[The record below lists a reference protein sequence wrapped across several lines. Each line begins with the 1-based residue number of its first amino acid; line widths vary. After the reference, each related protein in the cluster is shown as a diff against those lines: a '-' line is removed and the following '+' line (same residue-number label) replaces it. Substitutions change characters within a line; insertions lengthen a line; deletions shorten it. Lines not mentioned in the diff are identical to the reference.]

1 MRINR
6 LSIHCSKRFLGR
18 ENGSISVEAVL
29 VIPILFW
36 AIMAGYTF
44 FDAYRQNASN
54 TKAAHT
60 IGDLVS
66 RETREI
72 NSEYIDSMVEMFKL
86 MVANDTDL
94 KIRISL
100 VLYDAANDNHSVN
113 WSAIRG
119 EYVEKLTDDN
129 IGLYKDLLP
138 PMSDQ
143 NTLILVE
150 TSNTLVPI
158 FRVGLDNIE
167 LKNFIFTRPR
177 FANNIKAN
185 V

>member
-1 MRINR
+1 MMKRVLTYR
-6 LSIHCSKRFLGR
+6 LKRFATR
-18 ENGSISVEAVL
+18 EEGSIALEAL
-29 VIPILFW
+29 IIIPILFW
-36 AIMAGYTF
+36 AILAGYTF
-44 FDAYRQNASN
+44 FEGYRQSASN
-54 TKAAHT
+54 VKAAYT

-72 NSEYIDSMVEMFKL
+72 NSVYIDSMEDMFAL
-86 MVANDTDL
+86 MVRNQADM
-94 KIRISL
+94 KMRISL
-100 VLYDAANDNHSVN
+100 VLYDADSNSHTVS

-119 EYVEKLTDDN
+119 GYTEKLTNADMPE
-129 IGLYKDLLP
+129 YKDLLP

-143 NTLILVE
+143 STLILVE
-150 TSNTLVPI
+150 TSNTFVPP

-167 LKNFIFTRPR
+167 LKNFVFTRPR